1 MRNSSS
7 FGFISSYFNH
17 AIIDICSNSDGN
29 VLYQLGQ
36 QSTIF
41 ITWVQGDSFQHL
53 VSKNDIC
60 KQDAQLKDTYIV
72 SIYATL
78 PNESRKYQLVG
89 ITSTGHR
96 LYFSIYKNELEQTI
110 PNTLNLLHVR
120 PPPSSLGGSL
130 SLKSLYRHAVY
141 LAVKAD
147 TEELIESNPDIG
159 HLGQSIHQH
168 DLVEFTKRIPVSGK
182 VLAIESMPG
191 ATDDDYQVNE
201 IASPLT
207 VAARQFV
214 VFTTTGI
221 FVLVK
226 QRPIDMF
233 QKLIMN
239 SQSDTPTLPE
249 ELCSFTAHF
258 GVANTSAFAFA
269 IISDIALTATGVIN
283 GAKAVLSR
291 LKNNPADQFVNQD
304 GLALFIHRTI
314 RPIWENP
321 IFKHDNSS
329 LNPPCQLK
337 STLETLRHL
346 SDSIV
351 E

>member
-1 MRNSSS
+1 LRNSSS

-60 KQDAQLKDTYIV
+60 KHDAQLKDTQII

-96 LYFSIYKNELEQTI
+96 LYFTIYKNELEQTM
-110 PNTLNLLHVR
+110 PNTLDLLHVR
-120 PPPSSLGGSL
+120 SPPSFLGGSL
-130 SLKSLYRHAVY
+130 SHKSLYRDAVY
-141 LAVKAD
+141 LAVRTD

-168 DLVEFTKRIPVSGK
+168 DLVEFTKRIPISGK
-182 VLAIESMPG
+182 VLAIESMSG
-191 ATDDDYQVNE
+191 IADDYQVNE

-249 ELCSFTAHF
+249 ELYSFTTHF

-291 LKNNPADQFVNQD
+291 LKNNPGDQFVNQD

-321 IFKHDNSS
+321 IFKHDNTS
-329 LNPPCQLK
+329 LNLPCQLK

-346 SDSIV
+346 SDCIL